1 MSAKSKKQTGLGKGL
16 GALLGQTEKQFQQAS
31 QSTEKIIELDL
42 EEISPNKDQPRYEF
56 DQEKLEELAQ
66 SIKQHGIL
74 QPIIVTFRE
83 NPDHYMIIAGE
94 RRWRAAKIAGL
105 KTVPAII
112 RNVEDHLILQHS
124 IIENIQRENLNPVEE
139 INAFHDLISQYNMTQ
154 EELANTLGKSR
165 SAVANTLRLKNLPE
179 EVLKELATEKIS
191 AGHAR
196 SLLSLSEIEDQI
208 RICEL
213 IIANDLSVREA
224 EAYVKKMNE
233 PAVKSKPKK
242 EKNIEYQLSIKKV
255 ETDLSK
261 YLGTKVKLKDHLG
274 KGQIIIPY
282 NNNDELTRL
291 INLLSEK

>member
-1 MSAKSKKQTGLGKGL
+1 MSAKNKKQTGLGKGL

-42 EEISPNKDQPRYEF
+42 EEISPNKDQPRQEF

-66 SIKQHGIL
+66 SIEQHGIL
-74 QPIIVTFRE
+74 QPIIVTFKE
-83 NPDHYMIIAGE
+83 NLNHYIIIAGE
-94 RRWRAAKIAGL
+94 RRWRAARIAGL

-139 INAFHDLISQYNMTQ
+139 TNAFHELMTQYNMTQ

-165 SAVANTLRLKNLPE
+165 SAVANTLRLRNLPE
-179 EVLKELATEKIS
+179 EILKELASGNIS

-196 SLLSLSEIEDQI
+196 CLLSLSRIEDQI
-208 RICEL
+208 NTCEL
-213 IIANDLSVREA
+213 IIANGLSVRET
-224 EAYVKKMNE
+224 EDYVKRINE
-233 PAVKSKPKK
+233 PVLKSKPKK
-242 EKNIEYQLSIKKV
+242 KKDLEYELSIKKV

-261 YLGTKVKLKDHLG
+261 SLGTKVKLKDRSG
-274 KGQIIIPY
+274 RGQIIIPY
-282 NNNDELTRL
+282 NNNEELNRL
-291 INLLSEK
+291 IDILSEK